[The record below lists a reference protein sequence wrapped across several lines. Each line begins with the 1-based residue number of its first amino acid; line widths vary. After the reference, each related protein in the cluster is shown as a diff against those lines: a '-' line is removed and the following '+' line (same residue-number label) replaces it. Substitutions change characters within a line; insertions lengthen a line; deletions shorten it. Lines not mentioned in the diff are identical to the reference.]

1 MKFILKLII
10 AALSLFLVGCETL
23 SLQPLYSSEKE
34 TSAEP
39 GVLGRWKT
47 SDDTTI
53 WRVTETKPSVYS
65 IVEEGKSGSQLEARL
80 TRVGGVLFADFR
92 PVSQEACQIPGH
104 LFARVLLDEGKMK
117 IAWIDFKSGARP
129 LPGHQLIA
137 FEGENRLVLT
147 APTAQLRSYV
157 EKIARSSQAFQKDTI
172 FQHVAAEN

>member
-1 MKFILKLII
+1 MKFILVV
-10 AALSLFLVGCETL
+10 LSLLLAGCDTL

-34 TSAEP
+34 TGAER

-65 IVEEGKSGSQLEARL
+65 IVEEGKNGGDLEARL
-80 TRVGGVLFADFR
+80 TRLGGVLFADFR

-104 LFARVLLDEGKMK
+104 LFARVQLDGGKMK
-117 IAWIDFKSGARP
+117 IAWIDFKSSAQL
-129 LPGHQLIA
+129 LPGHQFIA

-157 EKIARSSQAFQKDTI
+157 EKIARLPQAFQKDTI
-172 FQHVAAEN
+172 FQRVAAQN